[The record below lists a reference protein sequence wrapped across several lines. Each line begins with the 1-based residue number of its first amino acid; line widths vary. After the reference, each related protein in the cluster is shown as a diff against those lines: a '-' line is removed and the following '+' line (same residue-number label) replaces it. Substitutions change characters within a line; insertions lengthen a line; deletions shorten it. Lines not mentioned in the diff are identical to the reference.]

1 MLQGRRTPIE
11 STEELME
18 STMQKI
24 LSLMLVVTVM
34 ALGACAH
41 KPPAPTT
48 PAASSQV
55 PGAGAQVNGAGA
67 NGAIGAGAAGNGED
81 IAGPQEGILAQ
92 RIVYFP
98 FDSSDIS
105 GDGAALVAA
114 HAHYLVAH
122 PTLHIRLEGNTD
134 ERGSREYNIGLG
146 ERRAQAVRRA
156 MLLQGVA
163 EAQLSTVSYGAER
176 PAVDGH
182 DETAW
187 AKNRRVVIN
196 YVQ

>member
-1 MLQGRRTPIE
+1 
-11 STEELME
+11 ME
-18 STMQKI
+18 STMRKI
-24 LSLMLVVTVM
+24 LSLMLLVSVL

-41 KPPAPTT
+41 KPPKDTG

-55 PGAGAQVNGAGA
+55 PGAGTQANGAGA
-67 NGAIGAGAAGNGED
+67 NGANGADANAAAGTGED
-81 IAGPQEGILAQ
+81 VAGPQEGILAQ
-92 RIVYFP
+92 RNVYFA

-105 GDGAALVAA
+105 AEGMALVSA

-122 PTLHIRLEGNTD
+122 QNLHVRLEGNTD

-163 EAQLSTVSYGAER
+163 ETQLSTVSYGAER
-176 PAVDGH
+176 AAVEGH
-182 DETAW
+182 DEAAW
-187 AKNRRVVIN
+187 SKNRRVMIN

>member
-1 MLQGRRTPIE
+1 MRKLLSVML
-11 STEELME
+11 L
-18 STMQKI
+18 
-24 LSLMLVVTVM
+24 VTVM

-41 KPPAPTT
+41 KPPKDTGAPASNPV
-48 PAASSQV
+48 PA
-55 PGAGAQVNGAGA
+55 AGAQANGAG
-67 NGAIGAGAAGNGED
+67 GSGAADANAAGGGVD
-81 IAGPQEGILAQ
+81 VAGPTEGILAQ
-92 RIVYFP
+92 RTIYFG
-98 FDSSDIS
+98 FDSSEINPEGTALIS
-105 GDGAALVAA
+105 A

-122 PTLHIRLEGNTD
+122 ASLHVRLEGNTD

-163 EAQLSTVSYGAER
+163 ETQLSTVSYGAER

-182 DETAW
+182 DEAAW
-187 AKNRRVVIN
+187 SKNRRVMIN

>member
-1 MLQGRRTPIE
+1 MR
-11 STEELME
+11 
-18 STMQKI
+18 KI
-24 LSLMLVVTVM
+24 LSLMLLVSVL

-41 KPPAPTT
+41 KPPKDTG

-55 PGAGAQVNGAGA
+55 PAAGAQGAGVNGVNGAPGA
-67 NGAIGAGAAGNGED
+67 SAAAGTGED
-81 IAGPQEGILAQ
+81 VAGPQEGILAQ
-92 RIVYFP
+92 RNVYFA

-105 GDGAALVAA
+105 AEGMTLVSA

-122 PTLHIRLEGNTD
+122 PNLHVRLEGNTD

-163 EAQLSTVSYGAER
+163 ETQLSTVSYGAER
-176 PAVDGH
+176 AAVEGH
-182 DETAW
+182 DEAAW
-187 AKNRRVVIN
+187 SKNRRVMIN

>member
-1 MLQGRRTPIE
+1 MLQGRRMPFG

-24 LSLMLVVTVM
+24 LSLLLVVTVM

-55 PGAGAQVNGAGA
+55 PGAGAQANGAGA
-67 NGAIGAGAAGNGED
+67 NGALGAGGAAGNGED
-81 IAGPQEGILAQ
+81 VAGPQEGILAQ

-98 FDSSDIS
+98 FDSSDLS
-105 GDGAALVAA
+105 GEGTALIAA
-114 HAHYLVAH
+114 HAKYLVAH
-122 PTLHIRLEGNTD
+122 SNLHVRLEGSTD

-163 EAQLSTVSYGAER
+163 SRSWPR
-176 PAVDGH
+176 
-182 DETAW
+182 
-187 AKNRRVVIN
+187 
-196 YVQ
+196 

>member
-1 MLQGRRTPIE
+1 
-11 STEELME
+11 ME
-18 STMQKI
+18 STMRKI
-24 LSLMLVVTVM
+24 LSLLLVATVM
-34 ALGACAH
+34 ALVACAH
-41 KPPAPTT
+41 KPPKDTG
-48 PAASSQV
+48 PAASTQV
-55 PGAGAQVNGAGA
+55 PA
-67 NGAIGAGAAGNGED
+67 NGAQANGAEANGAAGAAGVGAAGGED
-81 IAGPQEGILAQ
+81 VAGPQEGILAM
-92 RIVYFP
+92 RIVYFA
-98 FDSSDIS
+98 FDSSEIT
-105 GDGAALVAA
+105 GDGMALVSA

-122 PTLHIRLEGNTD
+122 PTLHVRLEGNTD

-182 DETAW
+182 DEAAW
-187 AKNRRVVIN
+187 SKNRRVVIN

>member
-1 MLQGRRTPIE
+1 
-11 STEELME
+11 ME
-18 STMQKI
+18 SKMRKL
-24 LSLMLVVTVM
+24 LSVMLLVSVM

-41 KPPAPTT
+41 KPVKTDAP
-48 PAASSQV
+48 PSSQV
-55 PGAGAQVNGAGA
+55 PAAGAQTNAATGPSA
-67 NGAIGAGAAGNGED
+67 AGAAGANVTGGD
-81 IAGPQEGILAQ
+81 DVAGPQEGILAQ
-92 RIVYFP
+92 RTIYFA
-98 FDSSDIS
+98 FDSSDLS
-105 GDGAALVAA
+105 GEGTALIAA
-114 HAHYLVAH
+114 HAHYLVGH
-122 PTLHIRLEGNTD
+122 SNLHVRLEGSTD

-163 EAQLSTVSYGAER
+163 EMQLSTVSYGAER

-182 DETAW
+182 DEEAW

>member
-1 MLQGRRTPIE
+1 MR
-11 STEELME
+11 
-18 STMQKI
+18 KI
-24 LSLMLVVTVM
+24 LSVMLLATVM

-41 KPPAPTT
+41 KPPKATDA
-48 PAASSQV
+48 AASSQV
-55 PGAGAQVNGAGA
+55 PAAGAEANGAGG
-67 NGAIGAGAAGNGED
+67 NGAADANAAGGGAD
-81 IAGPQEGILAQ
+81 VAGPTEGILAQ
-92 RIVYFP
+92 RTIYFG
-98 FDSSDIS
+98 FDSSELNPEGTALIS
-105 GDGAALVAA
+105 A

-122 PTLHIRLEGNTD
+122 ANLHVRLEGNTD

-163 EAQLSTVSYGAER
+163 EMQLSTVSYGAER
-176 PAVDGH
+176 PAVEGH

-187 AKNRRVVIN
+187 GKNRRVMIN

>member
-1 MLQGRRTPIE
+1 MRQTV
-11 STEELME
+11 SA
-18 STMQKI
+18 I
-24 LSLMLVVTVM
+24 LLVTVM

-41 KPPAPTT
+41 KPSKETA
-48 PAASSQV
+48 PAASNPV
-55 PGAGAQVNGAGA
+55 PAAGAQTSGASANGVTSGAGTSA
-67 NGAIGAGAAGNGED
+67 TAGLGED
-81 IAGPQEGILAQ
+81 VAGPQEGILAQ
-92 RIVYFP
+92 RVIYFA
-98 FDSSDIS
+98 FDSSEIS
-105 GDGAALVAA
+105 ADGAALIAA

-122 PTLHIRLEGNTD
+122 TNLHVRLEGNTD

-163 EAQLSTVSYGAER
+163 EAQLATVSYGAER

-182 DETAW
+182 DEEAW
-187 AKNRRVVIN
+187 AKNRRVMIN

>member
-1 MLQGRRTPIE
+1 VLWYKFVAI
-11 STEELME
+11 LME
-18 STMQKI
+18 SKMRKL
-24 LSLMLVVTVM
+24 LSLMLLVSVM

-41 KPPAPTT
+41 KPVKTDAAPA
-48 PAASSQV
+48 SQV
-55 PGAGAQVNGAGA
+55 PAAGAQTNAGAGTSTA
-67 NGAIGAGAAGNGED
+67 GAGGAGVTGGD
-81 IAGPQEGILAQ
+81 DVAGPQEGILAQ
-92 RIVYFP
+92 RTIYFA
-98 FDSSDIS
+98 FDSSELS
-105 GDGAALVAA
+105 GEGTALIAA
-114 HAHYLVAH
+114 HAHYLVGH
-122 PTLHIRLEGNTD
+122 SNLHVRLEGNTD

-163 EAQLSTVSYGAER
+163 ETQLSTVSYGAER

-187 AKNRRVVIN
+187 SKNRRVMIN